1 MNNQIYYLISQ
12 DFYNCELMDIINKND
27 VLSYIKD
34 KNINAVEINVEEI
47 DNLFEVINLENNV
60 YKIICIHKQPKK
72 QYQFKID
79 EIIYVSNGM
88 ISFYTKKI
96 NGEINEISVFPTKI
110 VKKEEIIL
118 NNFYNLLK

>member
-12 DFYNCELMDIINKND
+12 DFHNCELMDIINKNN
-27 VLSYIKD
+27 VLSYIED
-34 KNINAVEINVEEI
+34 KNTNAVKINVKEI
-47 DNLFEVINLENNV
+47 DNLFEVINEENNV
-60 YKIICIHKQPKK
+60 YKIIRIHKQSKT

-79 EIIYVSNGM
+79 DIIYVSGGM

-96 NGEINEISVFPTKI
+96 NGEIDEISVFPTKI

-118 NNFYNLLK
+118 NNFYNSFK